1 MIASRGVYP
10 RGSKAH
16 KKTAGISPAVRL
28 FMSTDGANSDPYER
42 LLTQYTEVARLAGAL
57 AHEIK
62 NPLSTIRLNMELL
75 AEDLEDSPS
84 PVQRRAAKRV
94 DVMQRECQRLQ
105 NLLDDFLNFAKV
117 RRLNLQPTDL
127 NAEINDAL
135 DFFTPE
141 AAAANI
147 EVVRYL
153 DPDLPRVMLDAEAFR
168 SALINLLLNAKQAM
182 PDGGQLV
189 VRTTSSGETV
199 VVQLID
205 TGVGIDDHTAAH
217 MFEAF
222 YSTKPGGSGLGL
234 PTTTKIVEAHGGRI
248 HVQSQVGQGT
258 QFTIEL
264 PVPPRLGRPD
274 DREHKNIRNHDG
286 TTSTTSE

>member
-1 MIASRGVYP
+1 MPSETL
-10 RGSKAH
+10 S
-16 KKTAGISPAVRL
+16 
-28 FMSTDGANSDPYER
+28 DDPYER
-42 LLTQYTEVARLAGAL
+42 LIAQYTEMAQLAGAL

-75 AEDLEDSPS
+75 AEDLEESESPA
-84 PVQRRAAKRV
+84 QRRAAKRV
-94 DVMQRECQRLQ
+94 AVTKQECQRLQ

-117 RRLNLQPTDL
+117 RRLNLKPTDL
-127 NAEINDAL
+127 NAEIEETL
-135 DFFTPE
+135 EFFAPE
-141 AAAANI
+141 AAAGGV

-153 DPDLPRVMLDAEAFR
+153 DSDLPRVMLDGESFR

-189 VRTTSSGETV
+189 VRTTALGDTAILH
-199 VVQLID
+199 LID

-234 PTTTKIVEAHGGRI
+234 PTTTKIIEAHGGRI
-248 HVQSQVGQGT
+248 HVQSEVGQGT

-264 PVPPRLGRPD
+264 PALPRLAA
-274 DREHKNIRNHDG
+274 
-286 TTSTTSE
+286 